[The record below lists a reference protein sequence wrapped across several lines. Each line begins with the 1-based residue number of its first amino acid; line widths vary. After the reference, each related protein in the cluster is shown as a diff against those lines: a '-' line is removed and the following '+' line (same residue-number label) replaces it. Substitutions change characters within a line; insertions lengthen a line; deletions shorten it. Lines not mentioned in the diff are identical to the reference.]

1 MTCAAFAAADLEGKT
16 DEGKSGRRTD
26 LESVISF
33 NKALEQLG
41 EAQVVLDVVLQ
52 SLLSVGPQHKPD
64 LQGSEP
70 STQRDLPVLCHIPTQ
85 LYFNGHQNSPSG
97 CNRGHKCVYKGS

>member
-1 MTCAAFAAADLEGKT
+1 MLYLVLSIKSTWAGIARLTLAALHYNDKTWSRTDAMTCAAFAAADLEGKT

-41 EAQVVLDVVLQ
+41 KAQVVLDVVLQ
-52 SLLSVGPQHKPD
+52 SLLSVGP
-64 LQGSEP
+64 
-70 STQRDLPVLCHIPTQ
+70 
-85 LYFNGHQNSPSG
+85 
-97 CNRGHKCVYKGS
+97 